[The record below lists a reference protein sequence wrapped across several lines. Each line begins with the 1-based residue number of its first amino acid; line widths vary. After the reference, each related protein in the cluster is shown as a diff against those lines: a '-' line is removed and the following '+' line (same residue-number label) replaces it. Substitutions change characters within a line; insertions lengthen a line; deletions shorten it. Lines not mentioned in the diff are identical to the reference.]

1 MAATG
6 EERIV
11 SELKACRDSLGEI
24 RNELSNSLTQF
35 QQQVTGLRDSLN
47 EAQQNYRGL
56 QTQLD
61 QLQQSSTDLETQVQ
75 AARNLDG
82 RLEQV
87 DGTLQRVEAEPL
99 TLPERP
105 PIQGLDP
112 LLLKDT
118 LRSLTDASSQEEIL
132 DAFLDLAS
140 RKVDRAILFASKNGS
155 YIPWRSRGFSTD
167 SLDSVVVDDPTD
179 PIMTVARSRQ
189 LIYREQAPAEARP
202 SLGEA
207 GDMPH
212 AFAAIPL
219 VFDDFVPVIFYADST
234 SSLDLDYLEILSY
247 LAVLVLK
254 NNALQQLTGE
264 QKPEEDEAAQPQAA
278 VAAPPDVAAPPPDA
292 VAPLPDVAAPPPVV
306 APPPAPPVEPAP
318 APAELA
324 FQETP
329 VAEAPPIEP
338 MPITEDWEIPESMKE
353 GSKPSPAPAAVAE
366 PAPVVEPPAPEP
378 VQEMAAPPPAA
389 PEPAAEPVP
398 SISPEDQEKYGNEAR
413 RFARLLVS
421 EIKLYNEDEVYSGRQ
436 SGDLYMR
443 LKRDIDRSR
452 EMYEK
457 RVHPGIARSVDY
469 FHEELVRILAREDA
483 NLMGTG
489 YPGPL
494 VRK

>member
-6 EERIV
+6 EERTG
-11 SELKACRDSLGEI
+11 SELKACRDSLGQI
-24 RNELSNSLTQF
+24 RSELSNSLSQF

-87 DGTLQRVEAEPL
+87 DGTLQRVEAEPV
-99 TLPERP
+99 TPPEPP

-112 LLLKDT
+112 FLLKETMRT
-118 LRSLTDASSQEEIL
+118 LAAASAQEEIL

-140 RKVDRAILFASKNGS
+140 KKVDRAILFASKDGS
-155 YIPWRSRGFSTD
+155 YIPWRSRGFSPD
-167 SLDSVVVDDPTD
+167 ALDSVVVDDPAD
-179 PIMTVARSRQ
+179 PILTVARSRQ
-189 LIYREQAPAEARP
+189 LVYREQAPAEARP
-202 SLGEA
+202 SLGET

-212 AFAAIPL
+212 AFVAIPL
-219 VFDDFVPVIFYADST
+219 VFDDFVPVIFYADSG
-234 SSLDLDYLEILSY
+234 SSLDVDYLEILSY
-247 LAVLVLK
+247 LAVLILK
-254 NNALQQLTGE
+254 NNALQQLSGGPKPAEVEAVE
-264 QKPEEDEAAQPQAA
+264 QEQAA
-278 VAAPPDVAAPPPDA
+278 P
-292 VAPLPDVAAPPPVV
+292 APPPVEPIV
-306 APPPAPPVEPAP
+306 AQPEPALQEPAPP
-318 APAELA
+318 
-324 FQETP
+324 
-329 VAEAPPIEP
+329 AEATAEP
-338 MPITEDWEIPESMKE
+338 EIAITEDWEIPESMKE
-353 GSKPSPAPAAVAE
+353 GSKPAP
-366 PAPVVEPPAPEP
+366 PPPPVVEAPIPEP
-378 VQEMAAPPPAA
+378 AKEVAPPP
-389 PEPAAEPVP
+389 PPPQPQPAAEPVP

-436 SGDLYMR
+436 SGDLYIR

-452 EMYEK
+452 DMYEK

-483 NLMGTG
+483 NLMGSG
-489 YPGPL
+489 YPGAIL
-494 VRK
+494 RK

>member
-6 EERIV
+6 EERTV
-11 SELKACRDSLGEI
+11 SELKACRDSLGQI
-24 RNELSNSLTQF
+24 RSELSNSLTQV

-47 EAQQNYRGL
+47 DAQQSYRGL
-56 QTQLD
+56 QTQLE

-87 DGTLQRVEAEPL
+87 DGTLQRVEAEPV
-99 TLPERP
+99 TPPERP

-112 LLLKDT
+112 LLLKQTMRT
-118 LRSLTDASSQEEIL
+118 LAAANAQEDIL

-140 RKVDRAILFASKNGS
+140 KKVDRAILFASKNGS
-155 YIPWRSRGFSTD
+155 YIPWRSRGFSSD
-167 SLDSVVVDDPTD
+167 AIDSVVVDDPAD

-212 AFAAIPL
+212 AFLAIPL
-219 VFDDFVPVIFYADST
+219 VFDDFVPVIFYADSG
-234 SSLDLDYLEILSY
+234 SSLDIDYLEILSY

-254 NNALQQLTGE
+254 NNALQQLGGE
-264 QKPEEDEAAQPQAA
+264 PKPAEVEAAEPEQAA
-278 VAAPPDVAAPPPDA
+278 P
-292 VAPLPDVAAPPPVV
+292 APLPVEPIVVQPEPVFQ
-306 APPPAPPVEPAP
+306 EPAP
-318 APAELA
+318 
-324 FQETP
+324 
-329 VAEAPPIEP
+329 VEAPPEP
-338 MPITEDWEIPESMKE
+338 EIPITEDWEIPESMKE
-353 GSKPSPAPAAVAE
+353 GSKPAP
-366 PAPVVEPPAPEP
+366 PPPPVVEAPMPEP
-378 VQEMAAPPPAA
+378 AIEVAPPEPQ
-389 PEPAAEPVP
+389 PEPQPAAEPLP

-421 EIKLYNEDEVYSGRQ
+421 EIKLYNEDEVYNGRQ
-436 SGDLYMR
+436 SGDLYLR

-483 NLMGTG
+483 NLMGSG
-489 YPGPL
+489 YPGAL

>member
-11 SELKACRDSLGEI
+11 LELRTCRDSLGQI
-24 RNELSNSLTQF
+24 RTELTSSMGQL
-35 QQQVTGLRDSLN
+35 QQRVTGLRNSLN

-82 RLEQV
+82 RLEQI
-87 DGTLQRVEAEPL
+87 DGTLQRVEAEPQ
-99 TLPERP
+99 TSAERP
-105 PIQGLDP
+105 PIQGVDAI
-112 LLLKDT
+112 LLKDT
-118 LRSLTDASSQEEIL
+118 LRRLTAASAQEEIL

-140 RKVDRAILFASKNGS
+140 DKVDRAILFASKNGS

-167 SLDSVVVDDPTD
+167 ALESVVVEDPSD
-179 PIMTVARSRQ
+179 PIIAVAHSRQ

-202 SLGEA
+202 SLGVA

-234 SSLDLDYLEILSY
+234 RPLDVDYLEILSY

-254 NNALQQLTGE
+254 NNALQQMSGE
-264 QKPEEDEAAQPQAA
+264 QKPVEEKAA
-278 VAAPPDVAAPPPDA
+278 VATP
-292 VAPLPDVAAPPPVV
+292 
-306 APPPAPPVEPAP
+306 PPVEPVVARP
-318 APAELA
+318 AR
-324 FQETP
+324 P
-329 VAEAPPIEP
+329 VQEAPPAEP
-338 MPITEDWEIPESMKE
+338 EAPPEAPTEPEIAITEDWEIPESMKE
-353 GSKPSPAPAAVAE
+353 GSKPAPAPTPAA
-366 PAPVVEPPAPEP
+366 VVEPPMPEP
-378 VQEMAAPPPAA
+378 AREVAPPPPPQPERA
-389 PEPAAEPVP
+389 PEPVP

-421 EIKLYNEDEVYSGRQ
+421 EIKLYNEDEVYNGRQ
-436 SGDLYMR
+436 SGDLYNR

-457 RVHPGIARSVDY
+457 RVHPGIARSADY

-483 NLMGTG
+483 NLMGAG
-489 YPGPL
+489 YPGAL